1 MKSQKIT
8 VTPSPSPTLR
18 SAPNNLPVAQATD
31 LPSGGCSQP
40 TRHSAPRVQR
50 ADLDPLTR
58 EVLEGIERMEK
69 WHHALATGEDPTPYD
84 DPPEDRDD
92 DTEEPSTA
100 EYEDDD
106 EQDREDCE
114 DQEPTDEGDL

>member
-1 MKSQKIT
+1 MSSEETT
-8 VTPSPSPTLR
+8 VTPSASSPLR
-18 SAPNNLPVAQATD
+18 TAPNNVTVAQTTD
-31 LPSGGCSQP
+31 LLSGGCSQP

-69 WHHALATGEDPTPYD
+69 WNHALATGGDPTPYE
-84 DPPEDRDD
+84 DPPEDRDN

-114 DQEPTDEGDL
+114 DQEPTDGGDQ